1 MADVR
6 LVFRVH
12 AIQRMFLRSI
22 SDVDVRHA
30 LETGEIIQEYPE
42 DQPYPSRLVLGWSG
56 SQPIHLVV
64 ADNVDEQVIIVITV
78 YRPAPGQW
86 DTDFRR
92 KRA

>member
-22 SDVDVRHA
+22 SAEDVRDV
-30 LETGEIIQEYPE
+30 LETGEIILKYPE
-42 DQPYPSRLVLGWSG
+42 DQPYSSRLLLGWSG

-78 YRPAPGQW
+78 YRPDPGQW